1 MESDSLHEHDKSWK
15 AFFITTLF
23 ILCTANVYAQSS
35 DTIFSRYFRY
45 AQNFA
50 DAYPREKVSLHL
62 DNASYYLGDTI
73 WFKAYVV
80 TAEQNLP
87 TTISKPLYVELL
99 DQLGNVVERQIIQLT
114 DGEGTGQII
123 LNNTFFTGYYEMRAY
138 TKWMLAF
145 DNPSCFSRVL
155 PVYRKRLSDEET
167 PRSIATYRMDASMKQ
182 RPKDKEKKFTVRFFP
197 EGGQLV
203 KGISSIV
210 AFEATSRDKGAAD
223 VEGTVVL
230 PSGEEL
236 AHIRSLHDGMGYFEY
251 KPEEKAG
258 VAKIDYEGSTY
269 QFDLPEALPQGYVL
283 RIDNR
288 REMLDITVAR
298 SSQAMKDTLA
308 VFVSSQGRPY
318 KCMTL
323 DFEDELNCQFR
334 ISTKELPPGVQQ
346 ISLVN
351 LKGETL
357 CERFCYVMPRS
368 SMLLACKTDH
378 ALYRPF
384 EPVTCRI
391 KVRDHLNRPVQAN
404 LSVSIRNGVESD
416 FREYDHSIYTDLLL
430 VSDLKGYI
438 HQPGFYFENQS
449 AERFKML
456 DVLLL
461 VRGWRKYDLSRL
473 IGKRPFLPRY
483 LPETSL
489 TLYGQV
495 ESYFGKALR
504 NVGVSIL
511 ARRDSVSIA
520 GMTKTDSLG
529 YFSAPVDGFSGSM
542 DALIQTRNEGKKW
555 NKQAVVKLF
564 RNFEPSLRKLDYYEL
579 NPEWKETGDLKQLLD
594 TLDIAYKDSVFGPD
608 HHLLDEVV
616 VNAKRLNLL
625 LKQTE
630 RFEKEILGYYNIT
643 QVVDKMRDKGEAV
656 YNLPMLLKELNP
668 NFRLSD
674 SLSLHYNN
682 SRVLFIVNG
691 GVLSYGKTDYVLD
704 KDVDA
709 IKSIMLYYDQAG
721 GESVFVMNKQSN
733 RVTKFTANNFWSGR
747 WQDGDLSE
755 LPLQDA
761 IGADSGPDA
770 LWGEKDR
777 KTMKKGPLQKS
788 SVVVC
793 SITTIDDWDPNKTY
807 KARRGIRHTYIQGYN
822 EPLEF
827 YSPAYPDGAPL
838 YTEDSRRTLY
848 WNPNVKTNEK
858 GEAVIRCY
866 NSDNSAPLIINV
878 ETLYKGSPSSL
889 NIYSIDYSYKVLLK
903 RKKGVVF
910 LAANVCKS
918 FMNDSLRFLND
929 FYNVKST
936 LIRIFAVDNNEIN

>member
-50 DAYPREKVSLHL
+50 DSYPREKVSLHL

-288 REMLDITVAR
+288 REMLDITVTR

-777 KTMKKGPLQKS
+777 KTMKKSPLQKS

-858 GEAVIRCY
+858 GEVVIQCY

-889 NIYSIDYSYKVLLK
+889 NIYSIDY
-903 RKKGVVF
+903 
-910 LAANVCKS
+910 
-918 FMNDSLRFLND
+918 
-929 FYNVKST
+929 
-936 LIRIFAVDNNEIN
+936 

>member
-45 AQNFA
+45 AQHFA
-50 DAYPREKVSLHL
+50 DSYPREKVSLHL

-473 IGKRPFLPRY
+473 IGKRSFLPRY

-838 YTEDSRRTLY
+838 YTEDSRCTLY

-889 NIYSIDYSYKVLLK
+889 NIYSIDY
-903 RKKGVVF
+903 
-910 LAANVCKS
+910 
-918 FMNDSLRFLND
+918 
-929 FYNVKST
+929 
-936 LIRIFAVDNNEIN
+936 

>member
-45 AQNFA
+45 VQNFA

-889 NIYSIDYSYKVLLK
+889 NIYSIDY
-903 RKKGVVF
+903 
-910 LAANVCKS
+910 
-918 FMNDSLRFLND
+918 
-929 FYNVKST
+929 
-936 LIRIFAVDNNEIN
+936 

>member
-45 AQNFA
+45 VQNFA
-50 DAYPREKVSLHL
+50 DSYPREKVSLHL

-123 LNNTFFTGYYEMRAY
+123 LNNINHFNP
-138 TKWMLAF
+138 LADCT

-203 KGISSIV
+203 KGISSII

-223 VEGTVVL
+223 VEGTVVS

-251 KPEEKAG
+251 KPEGKAG

-288 REMLDITVAR
+288 REILDITVAR

-416 FREYDHSIYTDLLL
+416 FQEYDHSIYTDLLL

-579 NPEWKETGDLKQLLD
+579 NPEWKEAGDLKQLLD

-656 YNLPMLLKELNP
+656 YNLPMLLKELNS

-747 WQDGDLSE
+747 WQDGDLSD

-777 KTMKKGPLQKS
+777 KTMKKSPLQKS

-858 GEAVIRCY
+858 GEAVIQCY

-889 NIYSIDYSYKVLLK
+889 NIYSIDY
-903 RKKGVVF
+903 
-910 LAANVCKS
+910 
-918 FMNDSLRFLND
+918 
-929 FYNVKST
+929 
-936 LIRIFAVDNNEIN
+936 

>member
-23 ILCTANVYAQSS
+23 ILCTVNAYAQSS

-50 DAYPREKVSLHL
+50 DSYPREKVSLHL

-704 KDVDA
+704 KNVDA

-889 NIYSIDYSYKVLLK
+889 NIYSIDY
-903 RKKGVVF
+903 
-910 LAANVCKS
+910 
-918 FMNDSLRFLND
+918 
-929 FYNVKST
+929 
-936 LIRIFAVDNNEIN
+936 

>member
-1 MESDSLHEHDKSWK
+1 MESDSLHEYDKSWK

-747 WQDGDLSE
+747 WQDGDLSD
-755 LPLQDA
+755 LSLQDA

-848 WNPNVKTNEK
+848 WNPNVKTNKK
-858 GEAVIRCY
+858 GEVVIQCY

-889 NIYSIDYSYKVLLK
+889 NIYSIDY
-903 RKKGVVF
+903 
-910 LAANVCKS
+910 
-918 FMNDSLRFLND
+918 
-929 FYNVKST
+929 
-936 LIRIFAVDNNEIN
+936 

>member
-114 DGEGTGQII
+114 DGEGTGHII

-747 WQDGDLSE
+747 WQDGDLSD
-755 LPLQDA
+755 LSLQDA

-848 WNPNVKTNEK
+848 WNPNVKTNKK
-858 GEAVIRCY
+858 GEVVIQCY

-889 NIYSIDYSYKVLLK
+889 NIYSIDY
-903 RKKGVVF
+903 
-910 LAANVCKS
+910 
-918 FMNDSLRFLND
+918 
-929 FYNVKST
+929 
-936 LIRIFAVDNNEIN
+936 

>member
-50 DAYPREKVSLHL
+50 DSYPREKVSLHL

-236 AHIRSLHDGMGYFEY
+236 AHIRSFHDGMGYFEY

-318 KCMTL
+318 NCMTL
-323 DFEDELNCQFR
+323 DFEDELNCQLR

-511 ARRDSVSIA
+511 ARRDSASIA

-858 GEAVIRCY
+858 GEAVIQCY

-889 NIYSIDYSYKVLLK
+889 NIYSIDY
-903 RKKGVVF
+903 
-910 LAANVCKS
+910 
-918 FMNDSLRFLND
+918 
-929 FYNVKST
+929 
-936 LIRIFAVDNNEIN
+936 

>member
-236 AHIRSLHDGMGYFEY
+236 AYIRSLHDGMGYFEY

-747 WQDGDLSE
+747 WQDGDLSD
-755 LPLQDA
+755 LSLQDA

-848 WNPNVKTNEK
+848 WNPNVKTNKK
-858 GEAVIRCY
+858 GEVVIQCY

-889 NIYSIDYSYKVLLK
+889 NIYSIDY
-903 RKKGVVF
+903 
-910 LAANVCKS
+910 
-918 FMNDSLRFLND
+918 
-929 FYNVKST
+929 
-936 LIRIFAVDNNEIN
+936 

>member
-50 DAYPREKVSLHL
+50 DSYPREKVSLHL

-155 PVYRKRLSDEET
+155 PVYRKRLSDKET

-747 WQDGDLSE
+747 WQDGDLSD
-755 LPLQDA
+755 LSLQDA

-827 YSPAYPDGAPL
+827 YSPAYPDSAPL
-838 YTEDSRRTLY
+838 YTEDSRCTLY

-889 NIYSIDYSYKVLLK
+889 NIYSIDY
-903 RKKGVVF
+903 
-910 LAANVCKS
+910 
-918 FMNDSLRFLND
+918 
-929 FYNVKST
+929 
-936 LIRIFAVDNNEIN
+936 

>member
-357 CERFCYVMPRS
+357 CEHFCYVMPRS

-391 KVRDHLNRPVQAN
+391 KVRDHLDRPVQAN

-579 NPEWKETGDLKQLLD
+579 NPEWKEAGDLKQLLD

-747 WQDGDLSE
+747 WQDGDLSD
-755 LPLQDA
+755 LSLQDA

-827 YSPAYPDGAPL
+827 YSPAYPNGAPL

-889 NIYSIDYSYKVLLK
+889 NIYSIDY
-903 RKKGVVF
+903 
-910 LAANVCKS
+910 
-918 FMNDSLRFLND
+918 
-929 FYNVKST
+929 
-936 LIRIFAVDNNEIN
+936 

>member
-368 SMLLACKTDH
+368 SMLLTCKTDH

-747 WQDGDLSE
+747 WQDGDLSD
-755 LPLQDA
+755 LSLQDA

-848 WNPNVKTNEK
+848 WNPNVKTNKK
-858 GEAVIRCY
+858 GEVVIQCY

-889 NIYSIDYSYKVLLK
+889 NIYSIDY
-903 RKKGVVF
+903 
-910 LAANVCKS
+910 
-918 FMNDSLRFLND
+918 
-929 FYNVKST
+929 
-936 LIRIFAVDNNEIN
+936 

>member
-23 ILCTANVYAQSS
+23 ILCTVNAYAQSS

-50 DAYPREKVSLHL
+50 DSYPREKVSLHL

-848 WNPNVKTNEK
+848 WNPNVKTNKK
-858 GEAVIRCY
+858 GEVVIQCY

-889 NIYSIDYSYKVLLK
+889 NIYSIDY
-903 RKKGVVF
+903 
-910 LAANVCKS
+910 
-918 FMNDSLRFLND
+918 
-929 FYNVKST
+929 
-936 LIRIFAVDNNEIN
+936 

>member
-1 MESDSLHEHDKSWK
+1 M
-15 AFFITTLF
+15 
-23 ILCTANVYAQSS
+23 
-35 DTIFSRYFRY
+35 
-45 AQNFA
+45 
-50 DAYPREKVSLHL
+50 
-62 DNASYYLGDTI
+62 
-73 WFKAYVV
+73 
-80 TAEQNLP
+80 
-87 TTISKPLYVELL
+87 
-99 DQLGNVVERQIIQLT
+99 
-114 DGEGTGQII
+114 
-123 LNNTFFTGYYEMRAY
+123 
-138 TKWMLAF
+138 
-145 DNPSCFSRVL
+145 
-155 PVYRKRLSDEET
+155 
-167 PRSIATYRMDASMKQ
+167 
-182 RPKDKEKKFTVRFFP
+182 
-197 EGGQLV
+197 
-203 KGISSIV
+203 
-210 AFEATSRDKGAAD
+210 
-223 VEGTVVL
+223 
-230 PSGEEL
+230 
-236 AHIRSLHDGMGYFEY
+236 
-251 KPEEKAG
+251 
-258 VAKIDYEGSTY
+258 
-269 QFDLPEALPQGYVL
+269 
-283 RIDNR
+283 
-288 REMLDITVAR
+288 
-298 SSQAMKDTLA
+298 
-308 VFVSSQGRPY
+308 
-318 KCMTL
+318 
-323 DFEDELNCQFR
+323 
-334 ISTKELPPGVQQ
+334 
-346 ISLVN
+346 
-351 LKGETL
+351 
-357 CERFCYVMPRS
+357 
-368 SMLLACKTDH
+368 
-378 ALYRPF
+378 
-384 EPVTCRI
+384 
-391 KVRDHLNRPVQAN
+391 
-404 LSVSIRNGVESD
+404 ESD

-747 WQDGDLSE
+747 WQDGDLSD
-755 LPLQDA
+755 LSLQDA
-761 IGADSGPDA
+761 IGADPGPDA

-777 KTMKKGPLQKS
+777 KTMKKSPLQKS

-848 WNPNVKTNEK
+848 WNPNVETNEK

-889 NIYSIDYSYKVLLK
+889 NIYSMGY
-903 RKKGVVF
+903 
-910 LAANVCKS
+910 
-918 FMNDSLRFLND
+918 
-929 FYNVKST
+929 
-936 LIRIFAVDNNEIN
+936 

>member
-23 ILCTANVYAQSS
+23 ILCAANVYAQSS

-50 DAYPREKVSLHL
+50 DSYPREKVSLHL

-747 WQDGDLSE
+747 WQDGDLSD
-755 LPLQDA
+755 LSLQDA

-889 NIYSIDYSYKVLLK
+889 NIYSIDY
-903 RKKGVVF
+903 
-910 LAANVCKS
+910 
-918 FMNDSLRFLND
+918 
-929 FYNVKST
+929 
-936 LIRIFAVDNNEIN
+936 

>member
-23 ILCTANVYAQSS
+23 ILCTVNAYAQSS

-155 PVYRKRLSDEET
+155 PVYRKRLSDKET

-223 VEGTVVL
+223 VEGTVVS

-323 DFEDELNCQFR
+323 DFEDELSCQFR

-594 TLDIAYKDSVFGPD
+594 TLDISYTVCVFGTD
-608 HHLLDEVV
+608 DHLLDEVV

-747 WQDGDLSE
+747 WQDGDLSD
-755 LPLQDA
+755 LSLQDA

-848 WNPNVKTNEK
+848 WNPNVKTNKK
-858 GEAVIRCY
+858 GEVVIQCY

-889 NIYSIDYSYKVLLK
+889 NIYSIDY
-903 RKKGVVF
+903 
-910 LAANVCKS
+910 
-918 FMNDSLRFLND
+918 
-929 FYNVKST
+929 
-936 LIRIFAVDNNEIN
+936 

>member
-35 DTIFSRYFRY
+35 DTIFSRYFCY

-50 DAYPREKVSLHL
+50 DSYPREKVSLHL

-251 KPEEKAG
+251 KPEQKAG

-889 NIYSIDYSYKVLLK
+889 NIYSIDY
-903 RKKGVVF
+903 
-910 LAANVCKS
+910 
-918 FMNDSLRFLND
+918 
-929 FYNVKST
+929 
-936 LIRIFAVDNNEIN
+936 

>member
-351 LKGETL
+351 LKGEAL
-357 CERFCYVMPRS
+357 CGRFCYVMPRS

-579 NPEWKETGDLKQLLD
+579 NPEWKEAGDLKQLLD

-747 WQDGDLSE
+747 WQDGDLSD
-755 LPLQDA
+755 LSLQDA

-889 NIYSIDYSYKVLLK
+889 NIYSIDY
-903 RKKGVVF
+903 
-910 LAANVCKS
+910 
-918 FMNDSLRFLND
+918 
-929 FYNVKST
+929 
-936 LIRIFAVDNNEIN
+936 

>member
-50 DAYPREKVSLHL
+50 DSYPREKVSLHL

-236 AHIRSLHDGMGYFEY
+236 AHIRSFHDGMGYFEY

-594 TLDIAYKDSVFGPD
+594 TLDIAYKDSVFGQD

-889 NIYSIDYSYKVLLK
+889 NIYSIDY
-903 RKKGVVF
+903 
-910 LAANVCKS
+910 
-918 FMNDSLRFLND
+918 
-929 FYNVKST
+929 
-936 LIRIFAVDNNEIN
+936 

>member
-50 DAYPREKVSLHL
+50 DSYPREKVSLHL

-323 DFEDELNCQFR
+323 DFEDDLNCQFR

-747 WQDGDLSE
+747 WQDGDLSD

-777 KTMKKGPLQKS
+777 KTMKKSPLQKS

-848 WNPNVKTNEK
+848 WNPNVKTNKK
-858 GEAVIRCY
+858 GEVVIQCY

-889 NIYSIDYSYKVLLK
+889 NIYSIDY
-903 RKKGVVF
+903 
-910 LAANVCKS
+910 
-918 FMNDSLRFLND
+918 
-929 FYNVKST
+929 
-936 LIRIFAVDNNEIN
+936 

>member
-579 NPEWKETGDLKQLLD
+579 NPEWKEAGDLKQLFD

-747 WQDGDLSE
+747 WQDGDLSD

-777 KTMKKGPLQKS
+777 KTMKKSPLQKS

-838 YTEDSRRTLY
+838 YTEDSRRTLD

-889 NIYSIDYSYKVLLK
+889 NIYSIDY
-903 RKKGVVF
+903 
-910 LAANVCKS
+910 
-918 FMNDSLRFLND
+918 
-929 FYNVKST
+929 
-936 LIRIFAVDNNEIN
+936 

>member
-50 DAYPREKVSLHL
+50 DSYPREKVSLHL

-87 TTISKPLYVELL
+87 TTISKLLYVELL

-827 YSPAYPDGAPL
+827 YSPAYPNGAPL

-889 NIYSIDYSYKVLLK
+889 NIYSIDY
-903 RKKGVVF
+903 
-910 LAANVCKS
+910 
-918 FMNDSLRFLND
+918 
-929 FYNVKST
+929 
-936 LIRIFAVDNNEIN
+936 

>member
-50 DAYPREKVSLHL
+50 DSYPREKVSLHL

-747 WQDGDLSE
+747 WQDGDLSD

-848 WNPNVKTNEK
+848 WNPNVKTNKK
-858 GEAVIRCY
+858 GEVVIQCY

-889 NIYSIDYSYKVLLK
+889 NIYSIDY
-903 RKKGVVF
+903 
-910 LAANVCKS
+910 
-918 FMNDSLRFLND
+918 
-929 FYNVKST
+929 
-936 LIRIFAVDNNEIN
+936 